1 MAIST
6 ISNHTIDPASTAVK
20 PDANFNINDTVKPA
34 APNVIETAPPP
45 VGNIKNVAAT
55 LNRLAQ
61 TASAGVSFHVDES
74 TGKTVI
80 KIMDTETGDVIRQI
94 PGEEALAL
102 SRAIDAQQGIMLKT
116 QS

>member
-1 MAIST
+1 MAISP
-6 ISNHTIDPASTAVK
+6 ISNNTTDPAPSAIK

-34 APNVIETAPPP
+34 APNVIKTAPPP
-45 VGNIKNVAAT
+45 VAEIKNVAST

-61 TASAGVSFHVDES
+61 TASAGVSFQHDES

-80 KIMDTETGDVIRQI
+80 KVMDTETGDVIRQI

-102 SRAIDAQQGIMLKT
+102 SRAIDAQQGILLKT
-116 QS
+116 ES